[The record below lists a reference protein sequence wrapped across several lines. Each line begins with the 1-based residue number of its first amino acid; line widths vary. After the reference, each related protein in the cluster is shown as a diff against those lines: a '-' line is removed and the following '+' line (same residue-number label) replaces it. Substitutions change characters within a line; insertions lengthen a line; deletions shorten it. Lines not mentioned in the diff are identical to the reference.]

1 MRGEA
6 TSDVLKVWLYAAAAV
21 ISGAWLA
28 PLLYN
33 AGKALAEISS
43 EKQTNGLLEWLGY
56 LCRGADFPKF
66 FTASL
71 WVCALILFL
80 PCIAWLRGGRPAE
93 GGESGSL
100 RLPDGARAT
109 TGGQR
114 LRHDP
119 RGLRLAV
126 VGFMLVTV
134 LFLMFAV
141 MWVSG
146 GVLTWKTP
154 GENLLKLA
162 MQIALGAIGLA
173 ALQEVLFRGIAMGIF
188 LRAMRPAAALGLS
201 AVLFALVHFLKPPP
215 GLNVLDPDAAGIGF
229 ELLRK
234 IATRFF
240 DPRMVLGSF
249 APVLALGGVLAYA
262 RWRTASLCLPIGLHA
277 GWIFVNSFL
286 ASVTVTA
293 SRPDSGMLLLSGGSL
308 SEGLVPLVGILVA
321 GVLATSITPANDAP
335 HTPA

>member
-6 TSDVLKVWLYAAAAV
+6 SSDVLKVWLYAAAAV

-33 AGKALAEISS
+33 AGKALAEIVSD
-43 EKQTNGLLEWLGY
+43 KQTNGLLEWLGH
-56 LCRGADFPKF
+56 LCRGADFSKF
-66 FTASL
+66 FTVSL
-71 WVCALILFL
+71 WGCGMILFL
-80 PCIAWLRGGRPAE
+80 PCIAWLRGGRSAD
-93 GGESGSL
+93 GVKTGSL
-100 RLPDGARAT
+100 RLPDGART
-109 TGGQR
+109 VTGGQR

-134 LFLMFAV
+134 LFLLFAV

-146 GVLTWKTP
+146 GVLAWKTP
-154 GENLLKLA
+154 GENLLRLA
-162 MQIALGAIGLA
+162 LRIVLGAIGLA

-201 AVLFALVHFLKPPP
+201 TILFALVHFLKPPP

-229 ELLRK
+229 ELLWK
-234 IATRFF
+234 IAARFS

-262 RWRTASLCLPIGLHA
+262 RWRTASLWLPIGLHA

-286 ASVTVTA
+286 ASVTVAA
-293 SRPDSGMLLLSGGSL
+293 SRPDSSILLLSGGSL

-321 GVLATSITPANDAP
+321 GILATSATPANDAP
-335 HTPA
+335 DTPA